1 MPAAVFRRV
10 APPRI
15 CCTVRSFP
23 DDVTVDES
31 LAAVNEARDPML
43 GELLD
48 GRFRVL
54 ERLGTGGMATVYRGV
69 QVSLDRPV
77 AIKVIRGDLLDDPA
91 IVQRFVREAR
101 LLTSINHPNVVS
113 VYDVGHTASGALCIV
128 MELVRGATLEA
139 ELARGRLAPERT
151 REIAVQLCDAL
162 AATHEHGIV
171 HRDLKPANI
180 MLLEAPGL
188 HDIVKVLDFGLATS
202 LVGPRAA
209 PRLTI
214 AGMVMGTPRYMA
226 PETIGSAGAVADA
239 KSDLYSLGCV
249 LYELLAGRPPFT
261 DSALPVVL
269 ARHLRDAP
277 PRLPP
282 DVPLAIARFVTTL
295 LAKDPAHRPD
305 LAEARAWLRD
315 LAEPRAE
322 AAEMETLVERRAART
337 LMRAP
342 ALPST
347 TPPLTGSIPWLL
359 VVALATV
366 LAGLAVLWAA

>member
-1 MPAAVFRRV
+1 V
-10 APPRI
+10 RI
-15 CCTVRSFP
+15 AP

-31 LAAVNEARDPML
+31 LLAANEAPDPML

-48 GRFRVL
+48 RRFRVL

-77 AIKVIRGDLLDDPA
+77 AIKVIRGDLLEDPA

-101 LLTSINHPNVVS
+101 LLTSINHPNIVS
-113 VYDVGHTASGALCIV
+113 VYDVGHTASGMLYIV
-128 MELVRGATLEA
+128 MELVRGATLES
-139 ELARGRLAPERT
+139 ELLRGRFAAERA
-151 REIAVQLCDAL
+151 REIAGQLCDAL

-202 LVGPRAA
+202 LATSRPAS
-209 PRLTI
+209 RLTV

-282 DVPLAIARFVTTL
+282 DVPLTVARLVMAL
-295 LAKDPAHRPD
+295 LAKDPANRPE
-305 LAEARAWLRD
+305 LGEVRAWLRA
-315 LAEPRAE
+315 LAEPPPPD
-322 AAEMETLVERRAART
+322 AADEMETLVGAPAVRPTLRALPRT
-337 LMRAP
+337 PLMRVP
-342 ALPST
+342 TLR
-347 TPPLTGSIPWLL
+347 LTSPRQPISVPWLL
-359 VVALATV
+359 VVALAIV
-366 LAGLAVLWAA
+366 LAGLVVLWAA